1 MFTRFL
7 DFQLSHLFFTALCSI
22 FLSQQCIRWQINTMM
37 KTEFSDYHQPIRNQ
51 HVILT
56 NVNNELRCNLSS
68 SPGANVK
75 VDIQSDHGY

>member
-1 MFTRFL
+1 
-7 DFQLSHLFFTALCSI
+7 
-22 FLSQQCIRWQINTMM
+22 MM

-56 NVNNELRCNLSS
+56 NVNNELRCNLST
-68 SPGANVK
+68 PGANVK